1 MTSPLTTPRAFMPGT
16 TGWSADDLDD
26 PDVEREWERGAYEI
40 VEGVLTIMPPAYFD
54 GSMALQ
60 NLIDVLKENF
70 DRAGRRGAFGPEV
83 DLIIGKKRVAR
94 VDAVW
99 MSQSDLD
106 RQKSLNASTGKN
118 RLRYGRLLV
127 PPTLVIESISM
138 GHADHDRETKRR
150 WYAEFGVP
158 NYWLLDAYEQTL
170 ECLKL
175 DRTDYAV
182 DCAGRGESE
191 LRPSSFPG
199 LLIPLRTV
207 WGE

>member
-1 MTSPLTTPRAFMPGT
+1 
-16 TGWSADDLDD
+16 
-26 PDVEREWERGAYEI
+26 
-40 VEGVLTIMPPAYFD
+40 
-54 GSMALQ
+54 
-60 NLIDVLKENF
+60 
-70 DRAGRRGAFGPEV
+70 
-83 DLIIGKKRVAR
+83 
-94 VDAVW
+94 